1 MCFKAFIHVRVQ
13 RGKYEMLIA
22 PNKFLAKAVISR
34 EPTKGLKK
42 KAITL
47 VIYPHDVLAIIIK
60 EVSLYLSSFSYIL
73 LLFGQGISLVVPI
86 TG

>member
-1 MCFKAFIHVRVQ
+1 MCFKAFITRLCAA
-13 RGKYEMLIA
+13 R
-22 PNKFLAKAVISR
+22 NKKRAKAVVSW

-47 VIYPHDVLAIIIK
+47 VIYPHDVFSILIK

-73 LLFGQGISLVVPI
+73 LLFGQGI
-86 TG
+86 

>member
-22 PNKFLAKAVISR
+22 PNKFLAKAVVSR

-47 VIYPHDVLAIIIK
+47 VIYPHDVFAILIK
-60 EVSLYLSSFSYIL
+60 EVSLYSSYLSFIS
-73 LLFGQGISLVVPI
+73 LLFGQGIWLVVPI